1 MTIKFTKMHG
11 AGNDFVV
18 VNALTEELPQDL
30 PFFAKRICSRHYGIG
45 ADQLLL
51 VGSSAVADYRM
62 VIYNADGGAVEMCG
76 NGIRCC
82 AKFINDHD
90 LSDKTTLSIETLGG
104 IIKPTIIINHP
115 KTTGETSWV
124 EVNMGEPSVDVVNH
138 SWEPLDLDKV
148 LPDALKSFKIT
159 TVSMGNPHCVVY
171 VNDVDSYP
179 VGLVGPVIQNDPYFP
194 KGVNVEFVQVVERE
208 LVVQRTWERG
218 SGETLACGTGASAV
232 AVASVL
238 NGFTNRCITVSLK
251 GGDLDL
257 RWEEKTNCVFKTG
270 PAVTVFD
277 GSIAI

>member
-18 VNALTEELPQDL
+18 VNALTEKLPKEMS
-30 PFFAKRICSRHYGIG
+30 FFAKRVCDRHYGIG

-51 VGSSAVADYRM
+51 VCSSQVADYRM
-62 VIYNADGGAVEMCG
+62 AIYNADGGVVEMCG

-82 AKFINDHD
+82 AKYINDHD
-90 LSDKTTLSIETLGG
+90 LSTKTTLSIETLGG
-104 IIKPTIIINHP
+104 IIKPTIIKNHP

-124 EVNMGEPSVDVVNH
+124 EVDMGEPLVDVVNH
-138 SWEPLDLDKV
+138 SWEPLDLGKV
-148 LPDALKSFKIT
+148 LPDGLTHFLVT
-159 TVSMGNPHCVVY
+159 TVSMGNPHCVVF

-179 VGLVGPVIQNDPYFP
+179 VGLVGPVIQSDPYFP
-194 KGVNVEFVQVVERE
+194 EGVNVEFVQVVNKEH
-208 LVVQRTWERG
+208 VVQRTWERG

-232 AVASVL
+232 AVACIL
-238 NGFTNRCITVSLK
+238 NNFTDRRMTISLK

-257 RWEEKTNCVFKTG
+257 CWDEKTKHVYKTG
-270 PAVTVFD
+270 PAVAVFD